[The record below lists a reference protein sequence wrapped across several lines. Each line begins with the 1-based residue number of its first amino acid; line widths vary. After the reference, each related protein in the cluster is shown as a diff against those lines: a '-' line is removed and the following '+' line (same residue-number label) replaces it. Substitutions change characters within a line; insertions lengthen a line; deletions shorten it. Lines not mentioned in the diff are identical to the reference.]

1 MIKAMRTAASGMT
14 AQQMNVDVIANNL
27 ANVNTTGFKKSK
39 IEFQDILYQNLRS
52 AGSESAAGSTVPV
65 SLEVGYGTKP
75 AATQRTFT
83 MGSLQST
90 GNALDVAIEGS
101 GFFQVQLPDGTIGYT
116 RDGSF
121 KMSADGQIVTSDGF
135 YVQPSITIPSD
146 ATNISISPDGTVSV
160 LVAGETEPQDLGQF
174 ETAKF
179 VNAAGLQA
187 IGHNLF
193 TLSAASGD
201 PVLGTPTLEGFG
213 RLNQGYVEMS
223 NVDIVDEMV
232 NMIVAQRAYEI
243 NSKAIQT
250 SEEMTQI
257 ANNLKR

>member
-1 MIKAMRTAASGMT
+1 MIKAMRTAASGMV

-27 ANVNTTGFKKSK
+27 SNVNTVGFKKSA
-39 IEFQDILYQNLRS
+39 IEFQDVLYQKLRS

-65 SLEVGYGTKP
+65 NLEIGYGTKP
-75 AATQRTFT
+75 SATQRSFT
-83 MGSLQST
+83 MGTLQMT
-90 GNALDVAIEGS
+90 GNPLDIAIEGN
-101 GFFQVQLPDGTIGYT
+101 GFFQVLLPDGTIGYT

-121 KMSADGQIVTSDGF
+121 KMSADGQIVTTDGF
-135 YVQPSITIPSD
+135 FMQPGLSIPAD
-146 ATNISISPDGTVSV
+146 AMEINISADGIVSV
-160 LVAGETEPQDLGQF
+160 VVAGDVEPQELGQM
-174 ETAKF
+174 ELAKF
-179 VNAAGLQA
+179 VNAGGLQA

-193 TLSAASGD
+193 TASPSSGD
-201 PVLGTPTLEGFG
+201 PTLGSPGLDGFG
-213 RLNQGYVEMS
+213 RLNQGYLEMS